1 MPNVPEYW
9 LANPTVLSTAKGMHR
24 INWDLRYPDPPT
36 LNYGYYGTLLDYRE
50 YTLNWHATPGHTYRS
65 TIVGIMVVPGTYSAK
80 LTVGGKTVTQPITI
94 VPDPRVHVPGTALA
108 AQLVLQQRMVAGLTV
123 SYQAVNYVTEL
134 RRALESVANRPA
146 NGPQARSVDSTL
158 ARIAA
163 TGFGIVHRDLGRR
176 YSDQFIADAMPTPS
190 VVAGVDGPCKLLD
203 ASLDALRKLQA
214 SSIAELNRA
223 TAGALPSWVPPAAP
237 ACGAR

>member
-1 MPNVPEYW
+1 M
-9 LANPTVLSTAKGMHR
+9 
-24 INWDLRYPDPPT
+24 
-36 LNYGYYGTLLDYRE
+36 
-50 YTLNWHATPGHTYRS
+50 
-65 TIVGIMVVPGTYSAK
+65 
-80 LTVGGKTVTQPITI
+80 
-94 VPDPRVHVPGTALA
+94 
-108 AQLVLQQRMVAGLTV
+108 
-123 SYQAVNYVTEL
+123 
-134 RRALESVANRPA
+134 ANRPA